1 MPPSQP
7 PHWWENI
14 PTASMPQAM
23 SLHERI
29 ARRQARS
36 QPVDR
41 LQSQLTSLMQSGSQQ
56 LLADNQ
62 PQWQLAY
69 PDSLPV
75 SQARDAVLEALVQ
88 SPILV
93 LTGETGSGKTTQLPK
108 MLLEAGYGRRG
119 RLAVTQPRRLAAL
132 AVASRLRE
140 ECQIED
146 SSVTHA
152 VRFDDQSDADSRVVV
167 MTDGLL
173 LAEASRDPLL
183 SRYDAIMVDE
193 AHERSTNIDVLLAL
207 LIRLRSKRP
216 DLVVVITSATIDGER
231 MRDYLSSS
239 LEGEAAQKTAP
250 LIQVPGRLY
259 PVERRQYI
267 PERSDQGYLSNM
279 VDAVR
284 MAHAEAADDG
294 DVLCF
299 LPTERDILEA
309 QRRLDDLVGATVLPC
324 FGRLTAGE
332 QQRIFH
338 SVPGRKN
345 CSRHPHCR
353 NLTNHPRYNHRHR

>member
-1 MPPSQP
+1 
-7 PHWWENI
+7 
-14 PTASMPQAM
+14 M
-23 SLHERI
+23 SLHERM
-29 ARRQARS
+29 ARRKARS

-41 LQSQLTSLMQSGSQQ
+41 LQAQLTSLMQSGSQQ
-56 LLADNQ
+56 LLGVNQ

-75 SQARDAVLEALVQ
+75 SQARDAVLGALAQ
-88 SPILV
+88 SPVLV

-108 MLLEAGYGRRG
+108 MLLEAGCGRRG

-146 SSVTHA
+146 SSITHA

-231 MRDYLSSS
+231 MPITCSS
-239 LEGEAAQKTAP
+239 EGEAMQKTAP

-284 MAHAEAADDG
+284 MVHAG
-294 DVLCF
+294 
-299 LPTERDILEA
+299 
-309 QRRLDDLVGATVLPC
+309 G
-324 FGRLTAGE
+324 G
-332 QQRIFH
+332 
-338 SVPGRKN
+338 
-345 CSRHPHCR
+345 
-353 NLTNHPRYNHRHR
+353 